1 MPSQISR
8 YYARIGR
15 RGGKA
20 STPAKR
26 AAARLNALKRWGH
39 RTEDP
44 VIPLEVLRDAQWYC
58 GVGRNAPVGLWDAR
72 ARCFWT
78 IAVNDF
84 ADPARFPG
92 ESVRQV
98 RLKREDYSD
107 TRTGSFK
114 PLAAIE
120 I

>member
-1 MPSQISR
+1 
-8 YYARIGR
+8 
-15 RGGKA
+15 
-20 STPAKR
+20 
-26 AAARLNALKRWGH
+26 
-39 RTEDP
+39 
-44 VIPLEVLRDAQWYC
+44 
-58 GVGRNAPVGLWDAR
+58 VGLWDAR